1 MKINKDELVKIIKE
15 EIQEAFR
22 MEQDFRKGMPVT
34 WNTLE
39 KVTRVTASGREKVD
53 YERVTNSGIIVSLNV
68 APPGHNEPGT
78 AMVQVEGERI
88 PVEVD
93 LTELTS
99 V

>member
-1 MKINKDELVKIIKE
+1 MKITKTLLRTLIKE

-22 MEQDFRKGMPVT
+22 MEKDFRKDMPVS

-39 KVTRVTASGREKVD
+39 KVVRTTASGREKVD
-53 YERVTNSGIIVSLNV
+53 YERVTNTGIIVGLNV

-78 AMVQVEGERI
+78 AMVKVEGERI

-93 LTELTS
+93 LTELS
-99 V
+99 PV

>member
-1 MKINKDELVKIIKE
+1 MKITKELLRSIIKE

-22 MEQDFRKGMPVT
+22 MEKDFKKGMPVT
-34 WNTLE
+34 WNSLK
-39 KVTRVTASGREKVD
+39 KVVKTTASGREKVD
-53 YERVTNSGIIVSLNV
+53 YERVTNSGVIVGLNV

-78 AMVQVEGERI
+78 AMVQVKGERR

-99 V
+99 A

>member
-1 MKINKDELVKIIKE
+1 MKITKSVLRSIIKE

-22 MEQDFRKGMPVT
+22 MEKDFKKGMPVT

-39 KVTRVTASGREKVD
+39 KVTKKTASGREKVD
-53 YERVTNSGIIVSLNV
+53 YERVTNSGVIVGLNV

-78 AMVQVEGERI
+78 AMVKVEGERL
-88 PVEVD
+88 PVEVE

-99 V
+99 A

>member
-1 MKINKDELVKIIKE
+1 MKITKSVLRSIIKE

-22 MEQDFRKGMPVT
+22 MEKDFKKGMPVT

-39 KVTRVTASGREKVD
+39 KVTKTTASGREKVD
-53 YERVTNSGIIVSLNV
+53 YERVTNSGIIVGLNV

-78 AMVQVEGERI
+78 AMVKVEGERL
-88 PVEVD
+88 PVEVE

-99 V
+99 A